1 MLASQRLGARYVS
14 SSPRLTRP
22 KSFVTLRINPFGF
35 TSLTWAD
42 ETVGHRNMKTYFA
55 IAVLIASIAY
65 GEPIPTRQVTNE
77 YLTMTIPSSW
87 ELKIVAGKPGEMQMY
102 LRIHEEPLCM
112 TFIYAYWDGL
122 DPRDWFGNNRYTM
135 SGRDYFIWQPKAEK
149 ELQVVRTGPS
159 YIISA
164 TVPFNLG
171 PEDLSLLL
179 NSVNTI
185 EPK

>member
-1 MLASQRLGARYVS
+1 MKANNALLRTSHKVR
-14 SSPRLTRP
+14 RP
-22 KSFVTLRINPFGF
+22 EN
-35 TSLTWAD
+35 AD
-42 ETVGHRNMKTYFA
+42 VGHRNMKTYFA

-87 ELKIVAGKPGEMQMY
+87 ELKVVAGKFGEMQMH
-102 LRIHEEPLCM
+102 LRIHEAPLCLAFM
-112 TFIYAYWDGL
+112 YAYWDGL

-135 SGRDYFIWQPKAEK
+135 SGRDYFIRQPESGK
-149 ELQVVRTGPS
+149 ELQVVRTGPR

-164 TVPFNLG
+164 TVPFNLE
-171 PEDLSLLL
+171 PEDLTLLL